1 MSTGGGVDAGGDG
14 AAADASGVHDGAA
27 GDAGGG
33 GSDSGGSVEAGARAC
48 APANANVISDFED
61 HTGDV
66 VPQGGR
72 DGWWYVFADTAG
84 GTQTPVATASGP
96 IAVASVMAPIPASDT
111 AMCDLYAM
119 HSTAS
124 GHGIASADYVG
135 FGTSVAQVMPPP
147 ASGSKTKN
155 PINVSTFDGVSFN
168 IKVGSGTAPPVW
180 FELLNTQTEPAPDGV
195 ATNNAVDEY
204 NTRGKL
210 LSNLTT
216 SWTTVYVPFGTL
228 APRYLPASTSS
239 GCTTTSV
246 LCQAPAW
253 DPTTMLGL
261 QFSVYPQFSTST
273 LNYDLWVD
281 DVAFYTGSSG
291 LATMTPTGATPAHP
305 FPVDGPVGSCTKPAG
320 ATGKFLV
327 DAYNQWKSTF
337 VVASGSSFRVQ
348 RPENADDTVSEGI
361 GYGMLIAVYMGDQ
374 VLFNGLWS
382 YSQMHPATGMLMQWC
397 IGGGGGGTGTS
408 CSGSGSATDAD
419 EDMAFAL
426 LQADK
431 QWGSTGTYN
440 YKSLATM
447 MIGQILS
454 SDIDSATLLPK
465 GGNMYGSPSPT
476 NPSYFAPAYY
486 REFAKNG
493 SSSWSTVITNVYA
506 AIGRVGNASGLI
518 PAWCQSNSTNP
529 CATAGSNGGTDD
541 MIYQYDAHRVA
552 WRLGID
558 ACWNAVTTGNSFLS
572 DNATFFATAA
582 ANGIGRVSDI
592 YTLAGKPNTD
602 AQPNSMSAIGTA
614 GVGAMAVGNAFAS
627 TAYRFLL
634 DATYTP
640 DPATRKE
647 AYTYF
652 NATVGLLSALTMSG
666 NFNNFSASP

>member
-1 MSTGGGVDAGGDG
+1 MCGASQVCTNSVCTGSGAGADAGHGGSDGGDG
-14 AAADASGVHDGAA
+14 GGTDTGA
-27 GDAGGG
+27 G
-33 GSDSGGSVEAGARAC
+33 GARAC
-48 APANANVISDFED
+48 APASVNVISDFED
-61 HTGDV
+61 KTGDV
-66 VPQGGR
+66 IQQGGR
-72 DGWWYVFADTAG
+72 DGWWYVFDDTAG
-84 GTQTPVATASGP
+84 GTQTPAADPAGP
-96 IAVASVMAPIPASDT
+96 IAVASVTAPIPASDT

-124 GHGIASADYVG
+124 GHGTASADYVG
-135 FGTSVAQVMPPP
+135 FGTSVAQIMPPP
-147 ASGSKTKN
+147 PSGSKTKN
-155 PINVSTFDGVSFN
+155 PINVSSFNGISFN

-195 ATNNAVDEY
+195 ATNDAVDEY

-210 LSNLTT
+210 LSNLST

-228 APRYLPASTSS
+228 APRYLPASTST
-239 GCTTTSV
+239 GCAMASV
-246 LCQAPAW
+246 PCQAPAW
-253 DPTTMLGL
+253 DPTTLLGL
-261 QFSVYPQFSTST
+261 QFSVYPQFSIST

-281 DVAFYTGSSG
+281 DVTLYAGSNG

-337 VVASGSSFRVQ
+337 VVGSGNTTRVQ

-374 VLFNGLWS
+374 TLFNGLWS
-382 YSQMHPATGMLMQWC
+382 YSLTHPSTGMLMTWC
-397 IGGGGGGTGTS
+397 IGGGGGGTGAS

-426 LQADK
+426 LKADK

-440 YKSLATM
+440 YKSLATT
-447 MIGQILS
+447 MIGQIWS
-454 SDIDSATLLPK
+454 GDIDSSTMLPK
-465 GGNMYGSPSPT
+465 GGNSYGSPNPT

-486 REFAKNG
+486 REFAKVDSNA
-493 SSSWSTVITNVYA
+493 WSTVISNVYA
-506 AIGRVGNASGLI
+506 AIGRVGNGSGLI
-518 PAWCQSNSTNP
+518 PAWCQTTGTTP
-529 CATAGSNGGTDD
+529 CATAGSNGGADD
-541 MIYQYDAHRVA
+541 MFYQYDAHRVP
-552 WRLGID
+552 WRLGVD
-558 ACWNAVTTGNSFLS
+558 ACWNGVTTGTTFLTN
-572 DNATFFATAA
+572 NATFFAAA
-582 ANGIGRVSDI
+582 AAHGVGRVSDI
-592 YTLAGKPNTD
+592 YTLTGTAHND

-627 TAYRFLL
+627 TAYRFLI

-666 NFNNFSASP
+666 NFNNF